1 MSLNWTNIDNVTSST
16 LTSSTRWS
24 LNYSVPEMAVVTAM
38 LAAMIA
44 VTAGGNALVGV
55 ALLRFRSLRS
65 VSNVLIGNLAVS
77 DFLLA
82 VVVLPLSTIN
92 ECLGRWPLGY
102 VACNVWLTVDVLCC
116 TASIWNLCMI
126 AVDRCSAIVY
136 PLWYRQNRSVR
147 HAVPYVAAVWL
158 VSVAVSV
165 PPSFLGWSDVY
176 VVDDDVEVYQCVLYQ
191 SPGYQCVLYQSPD
204 YQCVLYQ
211 SPDYQCVL
219 YQSPGYV
226 MFSASASFFVPF
238 SITVLLYVRIF
249 TLLLRRMNV
258 TRTTMTTSTTVARCN
273 RGANIT
279 RCCRLFVKPS
289 TRQLSDGGSLSDD
302 VERCDSVTRMT
313 EHICQLNTPDTR
325 HLTVVAPVT

>member
-191 SPGYQCVLYQSPD
+191 SPGYQCVLYQSP
-204 YQCVLYQ
+204 
-211 SPDYQCVL
+211 
-219 YQSPGYV
+219 GYV

-238 SITVLLYVRIF
+238 SITVLLYARIF

>member
-191 SPGYQCVLYQSPD
+191 SP
-204 YQCVLYQ
+204 
-211 SPDYQCVL
+211 DYQCVL

-238 SITVLLYVRIF
+238 SITVLLYARIF

-258 TRTTMTTSTTVARCN
+258 TRTTMTTSTTVDRCN
-273 RGANIT
+273 RSANIT

-325 HLTVVAPVT
+325 HLTVVAPIT

>member
-191 SPGYQCVLYQSPD
+191 SP
-204 YQCVLYQ
+204 
-211 SPDYQCVL
+211 DYQCVL

-238 SITVLLYVRIF
+238 SITVLLYARIF